1 MENSVPLLPD
11 ERKKYNQSM
20 TCSDPDP
27 FHILREIGAPD
38 YLRAAIQ
45 SEPMVC
51 DRKSNVQPRFNA
63 HIHLPPN
70 FSAFETVQ
78 QAVDLAD
85 SQGISVLGAS
95 NYYDY
100 SVYEDFARRVHACG
114 IFPLFGLEIICL
126 DDQLRDAGIKVN
138 DPGNP
143 GKMYVCGKGIT
154 RFGQTPTNQMTD
166 EASRLLDKIRRNDS
180 TRMSKM
186 VERLDQTFSRHGLDM
201 GIDEDNI
208 IEMIVQRHQ
217 SPPETV
223 YLQERHVCQAFQERL
238 FQLVPAG
245 NRIATLKS
253 VLAAQTKSGDPEDSV
268 AIQNDIRSHLLKT
281 GKPAFVEE
289 TFVKFD
295 EAMRLILELGGIPCY
310 PTLADGTS
318 PICPFEASAD
328 QLIVELKNRNIHA
341 AELIPVRNSINVA
354 SHYIRAYRDAG
365 MFVTS
370 GTEHN
375 TLDCIGMEPVCQDG
389 RFPSDVQDI
398 LWEGTC
404 VVAAHQF
411 LVLHGQCGFVNNQGN
426 PNPEYSSDE
435 QRINELANLG
445 AAVIARY
452 TDHCSQVINVG
463 H

>member
-1 MENSVPLLPD
+1 MENSAPLLPG

-20 TCSDPDP
+20 TRSDPDP
-27 FHILREIGAPD
+27 FHFLRTIGVPD
-38 YLRAAIQ
+38 YLRAMIE
-45 SEPMVC
+45 SEPVVC
-51 DRKSNVQPRFNA
+51 DQASNVQPRFNA

-85 SQGISVLGAS
+85 SQGVSVLGVS

-100 SVYEDFARRVHACG
+100 SVYEDFARRVHTCG

-143 GKMYVCGKGIT
+143 GKFYVCGKGIT
-154 RFGQTPTNQMTD
+154 RFGQTPTNQMSD
-166 EASRLLDKIRRNDS
+166 EASRLLDKIRCNDS

-186 VERLDQTFSRHGLDM
+186 VERLDQTFSTHSLDM
-201 GIDEDNI
+201 GIDEDHI

-217 SPPETV
+217 SPRETV

-238 FQLVPAG
+238 FQLVPAE
-245 NRIATLKS
+245 NRIATLNG
-253 VLAAQTKSGDPEDSV
+253 VLAAQTKSSDPDDAV

-289 TFVKFD
+289 TFVNFD

-318 PICPFEASAD
+318 PICPFEVSAD
-328 QLIVELKNRNIHA
+328 QLIVELKRRNIHA
-341 AELIPVRNSINVA
+341 AELIPIRNSINVA

-389 RFPSDVQDI
+389 PFPSDVQDI

-411 LVLHGQCGFVNNQGN
+411 LVLHGQCGFVDNQGN
-426 PNPEYSSDE
+426 PNPEYSTDE
-435 QRINELANLG
+435 QRINEFAKLG
-445 AAVIARY
+445 AAVIAEY
-452 TDHCSQVINVG
+452 TDHCS
-463 H
+463 